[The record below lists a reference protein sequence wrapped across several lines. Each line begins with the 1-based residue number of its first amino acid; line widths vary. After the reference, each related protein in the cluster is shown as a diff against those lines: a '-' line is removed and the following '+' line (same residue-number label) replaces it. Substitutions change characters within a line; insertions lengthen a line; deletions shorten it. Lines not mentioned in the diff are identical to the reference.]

1 MALFLVTDNNQIKVR
16 GRPVDPEAQDIQK
29 LKLITAASKLLN
41 SKTYKTITIREI
53 AQLAGT
59 KSAMIAY
66 YFGHK
71 QGLFQAMITHIHD
84 AQPDVFS
91 HIQQA
96 DNPLKVFIGHILH
109 VAGNNPGLVRF
120 IHDEILN
127 EQSPLSES
135 FINAMPKAISDFL
148 PELIKR
154 EIDKQ
159 NFRADLNPKYAAF
172 SLMVMIM
179 SPFVIAPIREKV
191 WQISLHEI
199 TQPGWAE
206 HIYNL
211 FISGCSK

>member
-1 MALFLVTDNNQIKVR
+1 VAENKQSRMR
-16 GRPVDPEAQDIQK
+16 GRPVDPQAQEVQK
-29 LKLITAASKLLN
+29 LKLISAANRLLN

-59 KSAMIAY
+59 KSAMISY

-71 QGLFQAMITHIHD
+71 QGLFQAMVTHIHQS
-84 AQPDVFS
+84 QPDVFS

-96 DNPLKVFIGHILH
+96 EKPLKFFISH
-109 VAGNNPGLVRF
+109 VLNMASNNPGLVRF

-135 FINAMPKAISDFL
+135 FINAMPKAISVFL

-154 EIDKQ
+154 EIDKG

-179 SPFVIAPIREKV
+179 SPFVIAPIREQV

-199 TQPGWAE
+199 TQPSWAE

-211 FISGCSK
+211 FISGCSQ